1 MNRSNL
7 TPAPN
12 VRLWWPRFWIPLG
25 CAALCLLIVV
35 PWIAHAAGGG
45 GGGFDGV
52 VDSIESRYHV
62 HATRIPFMG
71 LASLIAGTATR
82 GGVADVHV
90 AQIEHFSETV
100 DGEELNRMVA
110 EKLGQG
116 WERMIRETSR
126 HGGEQTLIF
135 SRPDGNRMGLF
146 IVDVDGHELDVVQ
159 VSVDPDHLNES
170 IGKYERH
177 DRVGEDESD

>member
-1 MNRSNL
+1 MNRRFS
-7 TPAPN
+7 TPATKP
-12 VRLWWPRFWIPLG
+12 RRWWPGFLIPLG
-25 CAALCLLIVV
+25 CTALGLLIVV

-45 GGGFDGV
+45 GGGFDDV

-62 HATRIPFMG
+62 HAMRIPFMG

-90 AQIEHFSETV
+90 AQVEHFSETV

-116 WERMIRETSR
+116 WERMIRETS
-126 HGGEQTLIF
+126 
-135 SRPDGNRMGLF
+135 
-146 IVDVDGHELDVVQ
+146 
-159 VSVDPDHLNES
+159 
-170 IGKYERH
+170 
-177 DRVGEDESD
+177 

>member
-1 MNRSNL
+1 MNRQFS
-7 TPAPN
+7 TAATKP
-12 VRLWWPRFWIPLG
+12 RRWWPRFWIPLG
-25 CAALCLLIVV
+25 CTALCLLIVV

-45 GGGFDGV
+45 GGFDGV
-52 VDSIESRYHV
+52 VSTIERHYHV
-62 HATRIPFMG
+62 RATRIPFMG
-71 LASLIAGTATR
+71 LASLIAGTATH
-82 GGVADVHV
+82 GGVMGVHV
-90 AQIEHFSETV
+90 AQFEHFSETV
-100 DGEELNRMVA
+100 DGEELNRMVE

-159 VSVDPDHLNES
+159 VSVDPDQLNDS
-170 IGKYERH
+170 INKYKHH
-177 DRVGEDESD
+177 DHEGGDESD